1 MLQAIIGYS
10 DLLLAN
16 HRPTD
21 PAFQDIIQ
29 IKQNAN
35 RAKNLVQHLLAF
47 SRRQTLRPQVLQL
60 GELIGD
66 LSMLVKRLVGETV
79 KLDMRQGR
87 DLWDV
92 HADATQFEQAILN
105 LAVNARDAMPEG
117 GNLAIRTR
125 NVAASECAAFGS
137 GLVPGDYVLV
147 EIEDSGTG
155 ISPENIEKIFEPFF
169 TTKEVGKGTGLGL
182 SMVYGFVKQTGGF
195 ILCDSVLGR
204 GTIFRIFLPRHV
216 EEASALRAP
225 DDEAMLAPSAAEIEV
240 AAALE
245 APAVDHTG
253 TGCVLLVEDEEA
265 VRKFAARALA
275 SRGYEVLE
283 AASGREAIDI
293 LEETEASV
301 DLVVSDVVMPE
312 MDGPTLMRELRKRDP
327 ALKIIFVSGYAEDA
341 FAKNLPE
348 GERFTFLPK
357 PFTLKQLIETVK
369 TAIGWGE
376 HSHRGL

>member
-1 MLQAIIGYS
+1 MPEALKQPDGAARSIFTGILDRDHGTVDAAIAAAFQSNPDIPPVDAALAGEGERSARLFFAAADEHDGNGATIYALDTTEQRALQDNFAQSQKMQAIGQLAGGVAHDFNNVLQAIIGYS

-117 GNLAIRTR
+117 GNLAI
-125 NVAASECAAFGS
+125 
-137 GLVPGDYVLV
+137 
-147 EIEDSGTG
+147 
-155 ISPENIEKIFEPFF
+155 
-169 TTKEVGKGTGLGL
+169 
-182 SMVYGFVKQTGGF
+182 
-195 ILCDSVLGR
+195 
-204 GTIFRIFLPRHV
+204 
-216 EEASALRAP
+216 
-225 DDEAMLAPSAAEIEV
+225 
-240 AAALE
+240 
-245 APAVDHTG
+245 
-253 TGCVLLVEDEEA
+253 
-265 VRKFAARALA
+265 
-275 SRGYEVLE
+275 
-283 AASGREAIDI
+283 
-293 LEETEASV
+293 
-301 DLVVSDVVMPE
+301 
-312 MDGPTLMRELRKRDP
+312 
-327 ALKIIFVSGYAEDA
+327 
-341 FAKNLPE
+341 
-348 GERFTFLPK
+348 
-357 PFTLKQLIETVK
+357 
-369 TAIGWGE
+369 
-376 HSHRGL
+376 